1 MQKRNELPRVGET
14 VETVCLL
21 MSLLSLAGGVVCA
34 VQFGKVMHMGYAGSI
49 RAEVSPVLVAA
60 WVAGGIVSAIFW
72 WVLGRIG
79 TALRWLEATA
89 PSMAEMPV
97 AQGAADGAKPKS
109 RAARQLEAIENAT
122 KQN

>member
-1 MQKRNELPRVGET
+1 MGRIIAFTIDIPATFSASFCYLWGREMQRRDELPRVGET

-60 WVAGGIVSAIFW
+60 
-72 WVLGRIG
+72 
-79 TALRWLEATA
+79 
-89 PSMAEMPV
+89 
-97 AQGAADGAKPKS
+97 
-109 RAARQLEAIENAT
+109 
-122 KQN
+122 

>member
-1 MQKRNELPRVGET
+1 M
-14 VETVCLL
+14 
-21 MSLLSLAGGVVCA
+21 
-34 VQFGKVMHMGYAGSI
+34 
-49 RAEVSPVLVAA
+49 
-60 WVAGGIVSAIFW
+60 SAIFW